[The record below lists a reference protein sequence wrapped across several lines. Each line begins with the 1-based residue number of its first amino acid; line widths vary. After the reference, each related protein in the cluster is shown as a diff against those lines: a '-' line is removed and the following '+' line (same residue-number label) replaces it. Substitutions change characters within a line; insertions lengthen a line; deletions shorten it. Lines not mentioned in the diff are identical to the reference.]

1 MCRAITKCVCYVL
14 LTIIAL
20 LGALIA
26 WCSTTPIPEGTL
38 FATVIPLMQGSPP
51 QTLFGS
57 LVKPSTPPVPDEMK
71 PLPRP
76 KNERMVALA
85 GTGDMMPANGLGMC
99 CRASAYDDE
108 SVRRTVLWYLLQGGR
123 HIDTAMLY
131 LNHKPIGDAIEAAIA
146 RGVPRAEM
154 FVVTK
159 LSDRAYAAGKE
170 TIDALLLEFAR
181 DLKVEYLDLVLL
193 HVPKAFVP
201 IGHSCT
207 DWGQCRTAAWRALAS
222 AKQRGIV
229 RNIGVS
235 NFDIPQLE
243 EIESMPE
250 TRDAP
255 IAANQLQLSP
265 FAPSFAFEIAS
276 WCQAHSVAVVAHSP
290 LSGMEQAKAT
300 SHEVIAT
307 IAAKH
312 ASLRT
317 PTQVLLKWAI
327 QKGFCVIP
335 GSGNP
340 AHQASNLRI
349 YDAELSADDMAAID
363 ALKDHG
369 SFFYMDMRE
378 TKGPI
383 AKNAATAEPSKDEP

>member
-1 MCRAITKCVCYVL
+1 MIV
-14 LTIIAL
+14 L

-26 WCSTTPIPEGTL
+26 WCTTTPIPEGTF
-38 FATVIPLMQGSPP
+38 FATVIPLIQGSPP

-57 LVKPSTPPVPDEMK
+57 LVKPSTPPVPEEIK
-71 PLPRP
+71 LLPRP
-76 KNERMVALA
+76 RNERLIALA

-146 RGVPRAEM
+146 RGVPRGEI

-170 TIDALLLEFAR
+170 AIDALLLEFTR
-181 DLKVEYLDLVLL
+181 DLKVEFLDLVLL
-193 HVPKAFVP
+193 HVPKPFVP
-201 IGHSCT
+201 IGHTCS
-207 DWGQCRTAAWRALAS
+207 DWAQCRTTAWRALAS

-243 EIESMPE
+243 EIAALPE

-255 IAANQLQLSP
+255 IAANQFMLSP

-276 WCQAHSVAVVAHSP
+276 WCQEHDVAVVAHSP
-290 LSGMEQAKAT
+290 LAGMDQAKAV
-300 SHEVIAT
+300 SHETIAA

-317 PTQVLLKWAI
+317 PTQVMLKWAI

-340 AHQASNLRI
+340 AHQIANLQI
-349 YDAELSADDMAAID
+349 YESELSAGDMAEID
-363 ALKDHG
+363 ALKDHR

-378 TKGPI
+378 TKEPLAQRSG
-383 AKNAATAEPSKDEP
+383 AAERLSKDEP